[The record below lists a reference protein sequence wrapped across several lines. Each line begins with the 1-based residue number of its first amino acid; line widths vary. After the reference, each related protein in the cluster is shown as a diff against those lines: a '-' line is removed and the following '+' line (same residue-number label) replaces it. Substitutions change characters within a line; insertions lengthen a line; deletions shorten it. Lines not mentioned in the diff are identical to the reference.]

1 MELPIISIVVTIII
15 VALLWWVLTQFVTDP
30 MILKVARVVLVV
42 IVCLWL
48 LGLLTGR
55 GPMLTFR

>member
-1 MELPIISIVVTIII
+1 MELPIISIVVTIIVI
-15 VALLWWVLTQFVTDP
+15 ALLWWVLTQFVTDP

-42 IVCLWL
+42 LVCLWL

-55 GPMLTFR
+55 GPTLSFR

>member
-1 MELPIISIVVTIII
+1 MVIPIIPII
-15 VALLWWVLTQFVTDP
+15 VAIILFALLWYVLTNFVTDP

-48 LGLLTGR
+48 VGILTGA
-55 GPMLTFR
+55 GPSLSFR